1 MKISP
6 LREFVLSAMLWLP
19 LMFTLWFVLSSV
31 VAFPVVR
38 LAHWLIDAAIP
49 GLLHE
54 VGQDYARFAY
64 SYAVEIAGVGGLP
77 TGKLLVEE
85 QSVNILIYAYSMP
98 LFCGLVVASTSS
110 WRSTFLQWAIGLVVL
125 VLACTL
131 GVVCEVLYAIR
142 DGTGNAVTAALAD
155 EGYGVLAAQ
164 AGQAANA
171 YIAQRFDAIGL
182 GVNLIAL
189 MRQFGYL
196 ILPPVVPVVMW
207 ILFNRQFLEGL
218 VGWEDETIAADDSPK
233 ATADAPARPGDA
245 S

>member
-6 LREFVLSAMLWLP
+6 LREFVLSGMLWLP

-38 LAHWLIDAAIP
+38 LAHLLIDAAIP

-77 TGKLLVEE
+77 AGKLLVEE

-110 WRSTFLQWAIGLVVL
+110 WRSTCSGAMPW
-125 VLACTL
+125 
-131 GVVCEVLYAIR
+131 R
-142 DGTGNAVTAALAD
+142 
-155 EGYGVLAAQ
+155 
-164 AGQAANA
+164 
-171 YIAQRFDAIGL
+171 
-182 GVNLIAL
+182 
-189 MRQFGYL
+189 
-196 ILPPVVPVVMW
+196 
-207 ILFNRQFLEGL
+207 
-218 VGWEDETIAADDSPK
+218 
-233 ATADAPARPGDA
+233 ARTSA
-245 S
+245 SE

>member
-1 MKISP
+1 MHS
-6 LREFVLSAMLWLP
+6 LW
-19 LMFTLWFVLSSV
+19 SSRGHV
-31 VAFPVVR
+31 VE
-38 LAHWLIDAAIP
+38 D
-49 GLLHE
+49 
-54 VGQDYARFAY
+54 D
-64 SYAVEIAGVGGLP
+64 S
-77 TGKLLVEE
+77 
-85 QSVNILIYAYSMP
+85 S
-98 LFCGLVVASTSS
+98 GLVVASTSS

-233 ATADAPARPGDA
+233 ATADAPTRPGDA